1 MESLFHPVLPEAGT
15 YSNFIK
21 VAAWE
26 TGLPNEKGYD
36 AYEVNCIF
44 AKSSLYGGLALSWL
58 LF

>member
-44 AKSSLYGGLALSWL
+44 AKSSLYGGWR
-58 LF
+58 